1 LDKNLISV
9 IVTAYNRRKYLPF
22 ALKSLEKQT
31 LPKEMFEV
39 IVVKN
44 FEDQISDEIIRK
56 NGWKDVYSDN
66 PSFGRFFLEG
76 FKKTLGNI
84 ITVLDDDDMYREDR
98 LAKIYE
104 TFNKYNDLI
113 YFHNSMAIMD
123 ENGNKLENPV
133 YQNLKP
139 KIKNVLIPNNKNFII
154 KISSLK
160 NIAKFARMNPYDV
173 LFFYITD
180 KGYYNNSSIAI
191 KRDIINKYIELFK
204 KIIIALDKFFYTIS
218 LASEGS
224 IFFTDDELTYY
235 RVHKESHSTFHRFD
249 QKYHN
254 KLYYYKITLR
264 TLEYA
269 NDLKILSEITQSLNK
284 QQVPCNFDKLQASN
298 PKKELQWLPF
308 KEIKYLPKE
317 FKLSIND
324 LNYLLRCLPHYY
336 SISKQIKDED
346 FQKWLIKSVPYFI
359 LSYIMQITGSERIRE
374 IYFKF
379 SKTYK

>member
-1 LDKNLISV
+1 MDKNLISV

-44 FEDQISDEIIRK
+44 FEDNISDEIISRNKWK
-56 NGWKDVYSDN
+56 NIVTDEKSLSSKIAIGFKESKGDIIT
-66 PSFGRFFLEG
+66 FLE
-76 FKKTLGNI
+76 
-84 ITVLDDDDMYREDR
+84 DDDLYREDR
-98 LAKIYE
+98 LAKVYE
-104 TFNKYNDLI
+104 TFNKFNDLI
-113 YFHNSMAIMD
+113 YFHNSQVIID
-123 ENGNKLENPV
+123 ENGNRLKDPI
-133 YQNLKP
+133 YQDLKP
-139 KIKNVLIPNNKNFII
+139 KIKNILIPNDKNFII
-154 KISSLK
+154 KTSTLK
-160 NIAKFARMNPYDV
+160 NIAKFAKMNPYDF